1 MSNLS
6 AILFAVWMGALLVLV
21 LFVWP
26 KMDRQRIREHVEAHG
41 GKVIDIDRVWL
52 RATGRYGR
60 TYDVT
65 YITRNGERIT
75 AKCITSMTSGVQW
88 VSNSPPGSMSET

>member
-26 KMDRQRIREHVEAHG
+26 RMDRQRIREHVEAHG
-41 GKVIDIDRVWL
+41 GKIMDIDRVWL

-65 YITRNGERIT
+65 YMSRQGRHIT
-75 AKCITSMTSGVQW
+75 ATCMTSIVRGVQW
-88 VSNSPPGSMSET
+88 VGDSPPGSD